1 MGKYTI
7 TVLDEIYTH
16 KLVEAD
22 SEEAIHAGDYD
33 VIEKW
38 LLNAGKCDQI
48 ITILEIGE
56 DN

>member
-38 LLNAGKCDQI
+38 ALNAGKCDQI
-48 ITILEIGE
+48 ITIERLPQ
-56 DN
+56 

>member
-22 SEEAIHAGDYD
+22 SEEAIHVGDYN
-33 VIEKW
+33 VIEEW
-38 LLNAGKCDQI
+38 EANAGECDQI
-48 ITILEIGE
+48 INIDRNPE
-56 DN
+56 

>member
-22 SEEAIHAGDYD
+22 SEEAIHVGDYN
-33 VIEKW
+33 VIEEW
-38 LLNAGKCDQI
+38 GASAGECDQI
-48 ITILEIGE
+48 INIERLPK
-56 DN
+56 